1 MEGAASWLEMPPP
14 PTPPSPPS
22 PMSPLEQNSEELP
35 DAGTAEDTGHD
46 WRREKEE
53 IDAFKREARLHAQRR
68 LAERDSLVDEDDSP
82 GTGDSPGNSPN
93 PAHAYDEERRARRA
107 AALSRAKLSKY
118 GETLG
123 SGKQGA
129 ASPRLGQARGGVA
142 LWSPRRGGGS
152 APGSPRF
159 DPRQHLAIYT
169 GMDAEPPLPPQQQ
182 QPGRGRSK
190 AAKGPNGTTIPEP
203 FAAADP
209 ERRFAFMK
217 ASSRPSTAST
227 SARPGS
233 AGGQSIGALYGLG
246 GAGWSAGA
254 HAHGDDLVGMELRRA
269 AAGEDAPATRLM
281 PYMPRGDGR
290 SDVPMTSVL
299 RQKMS
304 LPLHKLRQTLA
315 QPTRPHGRRPLSLR
329 PERPGSSATRGG
341 GGAGSSRGRGSGSTS
356 PRILTRPSTAASATG
371 GQLHRPSSAASG
383 AASDW
388 EVADFGSG
396 RSLAPKIEP
405 PKPRPGSARAGAS
418 SSSGGGVSRPASARP
433 SSAAPSTAR
442 PAAFDQQQQQQQRP
456 ATANAAAAGG
466 GGGGGSAEPAA
477 PSAAD
482 IAASLRASA
491 GQPAARPSS
500 GLDPAAGSSRSLGA
514 SQVRAILLREDLL
527 EQVTALLHAVR
538 RVRGGAKRLAGR
550 ICCLYQWRLA
560 KILDAL
566 RRATL
571 DVVEAAEAWR
581 SAGDATG
588 LRLMRVDGELRTV
601 PEPIVFNGENYLLK
615 ILTDLTS
622 LPLPGASDPFLLRW
636 FGKEA
641 DWWHAAY
648 GKVCPPSALRDG
660 SRQGAHPPFP
670 LDLLAPTPAGEL
682 DPHFELAMSKAEQV
696 LKAVRCLSVVARGF
710 ERGCRAQSPQIPW
723 PPLLLATAHA
733 GHHCYWP
740 PRMLATTVTGHRAYW
755 PPHILASTHTGLHS
769 YRPPLVLAST
779 LTGHRAY

>member
-1 MEGAASWLEMPPP
+1 
-14 PTPPSPPS
+14 
-22 PMSPLEQNSEELP
+22 MSPLEQNSEEIP

-442 PAAFDQQQQQQQRP
+442 PAAFDQ
-456 ATANAAAAGG
+456 
-466 GGGGGSAEPAA
+466 
-477 PSAAD
+477 
-482 IAASLRASA
+482 
-491 GQPAARPSS
+491 
-500 GLDPAAGSSRSLGA
+500 
-514 SQVRAILLREDLL
+514 
-527 EQVTALLHAVR
+527 
-538 RVRGGAKRLAGR
+538 
-550 ICCLYQWRLA
+550 
-560 KILDAL
+560 
-566 RRATL
+566 
-571 DVVEAAEAWR
+571 
-581 SAGDATG
+581 
-588 LRLMRVDGELRTV
+588 
-601 PEPIVFNGENYLLK
+601 
-615 ILTDLTS
+615 
-622 LPLPGASDPFLLRW
+622 
-636 FGKEA
+636 
-641 DWWHAAY
+641 
-648 GKVCPPSALRDG
+648 
-660 SRQGAHPPFP
+660 
-670 LDLLAPTPAGEL
+670 
-682 DPHFELAMSKAEQV
+682 
-696 LKAVRCLSVVARGF
+696 
-710 ERGCRAQSPQIPW
+710 
-723 PPLLLATAHA
+723 
-733 GHHCYWP
+733 
-740 PRMLATTVTGHRAYW
+740 
-755 PPHILASTHTGLHS
+755 
-769 YRPPLVLAST
+769 
-779 LTGHRAY
+779 